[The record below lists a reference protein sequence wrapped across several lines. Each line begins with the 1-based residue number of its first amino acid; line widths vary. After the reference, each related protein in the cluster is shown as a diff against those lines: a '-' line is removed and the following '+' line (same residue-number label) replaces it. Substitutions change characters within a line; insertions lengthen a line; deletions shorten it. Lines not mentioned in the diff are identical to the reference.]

1 MSEEKMEEV
10 KEVEVKE
17 EVKPVEEKN
26 DIAEIKELLM
36 AVKILGVTG
45 KKVAKDGISVQD
57 IPAIVEMFKKFDVLL
72 EGFNDLPEAIKEVKD
87 LDQME
92 VMQIITELFAIFKAI
107 KDA

>member
-1 MSEEKMEEV
+1 
-10 KEVEVKE
+10 
-17 EVKPVEEKN
+17 
-26 DIAEIKELLM
+26 
-36 AVKILGVTG
+36 
-45 KKVAKDGISVQD
+45 
-57 IPAIVEMFKKFDVLL
+57 MFKKFDVLL